1 MEKEPKKKRNWKL
14 IGRVTFW
21 LLLFLV
27 GFFLGINFSS
37 AFYSFMFALERV
49 LLWVIPALLVI
60 AVLAFIMYMR
70 LNHSKE
76 ETVETPEDDSDDSK
90 EEDIK

>member
-1 MEKEPKKKRNWKL
+1 MEKKPNKKRNWKL

-21 LLLFLV
+21 LLLFLG

-37 AFYSFMFALERV
+37 AFYSFMFALERILMWV
-49 LLWVIPALLVI
+49 LPALLLI

-76 ETVETPEDDSDDSK
+76 EEIETPEDNSK
-90 EEDIK
+90 EEHLK